1 MRTDHLPFP
10 MPARRHA
17 LVQSWLDLTFLHWP
31 VAPERL
37 APYLP
42 EGLELD
48 THEGVAYLGVI
59 PFNMT
64 GVRPRWAPKVPG
76 VSTFPEFNL
85 RTYVKHG
92 GKAGVLFLTLEA
104 QSRITCAYAP
114 RAYGLPYRYSRG
126 FVRANEEGH
135 HWSTQRKG
143 GTHAFAG
150 TCRPSGPEREAEAGT
165 LEHFLFE
172 RYSLYTEHKGRLMI
186 AHTQHDPWVW
196 REGEATVEANALTE
210 AFDLGIEAVHTPAL
224 VHLSKGVK
232 VHTWSNEVVR

>member
-1 MRTDHLPFP
+1 
-10 MPARRHA
+10 MP
-17 LVQSWLDLTFLHWP
+17 D
-31 VAPERL
+31 
-37 APYLP
+37 
-42 EGLELD
+42 GLELD
-48 THEGVAYLGVI
+48 TYEGVAYLGVI

-64 GVRPRWAPKVPG
+64 GVRPRWAPQVPG
-76 VSTFPEFNL
+76 ISTFPEFNL
-85 RTYVKHG
+85 RTYVTHG

-126 FVRANEEGH
+126 FVRAKDGMH
-135 HWSTQRKG
+135 RWSTKRSG

-150 TCRPSGPEREAEAGT
+150 TCRPTGPEREAEAGT

-196 REGEATVEANALTE
+196 REGEANVEANALTE
-210 AFDLGIEAVHTPAL
+210 AFDLGIEDVLTPAL
-224 VHLSKGVK
+224 VHVSKGVK
-232 VHTWSNEVVR
+232 VHTWSNEVVL